1 MTRGLAR
8 PLSVAPMVDRSDR
21 HFRVVMRA
29 VTRRVL
35 LYTEM
40 VPVVAALD
48 PSRRRA
54 LEFDP
59 VEHPLALQLGGED
72 PARLAEAAALAEALG
87 YDEVDL
93 NCGCPSPRVQ
103 AGCFGVV
110 LMERPERVAEC
121 VRAMRSA
128 ASRPVTVKHRLG
140 VDALD
145 RYADVARFVEVV
157 SRAGADRFIVHA
169 RKAWLQGLSP
179 RQNRSVPPLRYPWVH
194 RLRRDFP
201 ELRIELNGGVRSL
214 REAVEHL
221 DAGVHGVMIG
231 RAAVD
236 DPMIF
241 AGADDVL
248 RARAEGG
255 SVVLPA
261 VGAAERIAVLRSL
274 SAYVRRWAGGGGR
287 VSSVT
292 RHVLGLSTGVAGSRR
307 FRRALVEGT
316 RRPDADPAVYDA
328 AVDQLEATALAGARV
343 A

>member
-1 MTRGLAR
+1 
-8 PLSVAPMVDRSDR
+8 
-21 HFRVVMRA
+21 
-29 VTRRVL
+29 
-35 LYTEM
+35 
-40 VPVVAALD
+40 
-48 PSRRRA
+48 
-54 LEFDP
+54 
-59 VEHPLALQLGGED
+59 
-72 PARLAEAAALAEALG
+72 
-87 YDEVDL
+87 
-93 NCGCPSPRVQ
+93 
-103 AGCFGVV
+103 
-110 LMERPERVAEC
+110 
-121 VRAMRSA
+121 
-128 ASRPVTVKHRLG
+128 
-140 VDALD
+140 
-145 RYADVARFVEVV
+145 V